1 MPKLIMSNGPTQ
13 VITFPELFLMGV
25 ITRIPG
31 EVDPSHF
38 ATKEA
43 TQTHVY
49 KLLSARGMSV
59 ASLVAK

>member
-31 EVDPSHF
+31 EVYPSHF

-43 TQTHVY
+43 T
-49 KLLSARGMSV
+49 LIPLADSN
-59 ASLVAK
+59 L